1 MVLMLMLMFTNIPH
15 AHGLGHVQLQLHV
28 HGGVHGHVGAA
39 YRVLDSISKSS
50 HGSPITF
57 TNAIRYHR
65 DHHLDHQDQDHQ
77 DHQDRDHHLDHQDH
91 DDQDHLVVV
100 LVEKEFLMVAFLLV
114 FFQGLARQK
123 RQ

>member
-1 MVLMLMLMFTNIPH
+1 MMLMLMLMFTNIPH

-28 HGGVHGHVGAA
+28 RGGVHGHVGAA

-65 DHHLDHQDQDHQ
+65 DHH
-77 DHQDRDHHLDHQDH
+77 QDH

>member
-1 MVLMLMLMFTNIPH
+1 M
-15 AHGLGHVQLQLHV
+15 
-28 HGGVHGHVGAA
+28 
-39 YRVLDSISKSS
+39 
-50 HGSPITF
+50 F

-65 DHHLDHQDQDHQ
+65 DH
-77 DHQDRDHHLDHQDH
+77 HQDH

-100 LVEKEFLMVAFLLV
+100 LVEKEFLMVALLLV

>member
-1 MVLMLMLMFTNIPH
+1 MLMLTNIPH

-57 TNAIRYHR
+57 TNTIRYHR
-65 DHHLDHQDQDHQ
+65 DHH
-77 DHQDRDHHLDHQDH
+77 QDRHH
-91 DDQDHLVVV
+91 QDHLVVV
-100 LVEKEFLMVAFLLV
+100 LVEKEFLMVTLLLV
-114 FFQGLARQK
+114 FFQGLAGQK
-123 RQ
+123 RR

>member
-1 MVLMLMLMFTNIPH
+1 MVLMLMNIPH

-39 YRVLDSISKSS
+39 YTVLDSISKSS

-65 DHHLDHQDQDHQ
+65 DHHLDHQVHDH
-77 DHQDRDHHLDHQDH
+77 
-91 DDQDHLVVV
+91 QDHLVVV
-100 LVEKEFLMVAFLLV
+100 FVEKEFLMVALLLV

>member
-28 HGGVHGHVGAA
+28 RGGVHGHVGAA

-77 DHQDRDHHLDHQDH
+77 DHQDRDH
-91 DDQDHLVVV
+91 LVVV